1 MEYLETGEAGNQTK
15 HKKSEF
21 ESLHPREK
29 LGMLCTFDNPRTGE
43 TDTGGFLGLRHRRIR
58 GAQIQEDSWGLGFQP
73 ALLSQHVLT
82 ESSFLKKQ
90 MGHEVGLS
98 TSASLPCMRIHTHT
112 TEERER
118 IIK

>member
-43 TDTGGFLGLRHRRIR
+43 TDTGGFLGLRHRRIL
-58 GAQIQEDSWGLGFQP
+58 GAQTQEDSWGSDTGGFLGTGIP
-73 ALLSQHVLT
+73 
-82 ESSFLKKQ
+82 
-90 MGHEVGLS
+90 
-98 TSASLPCMRIHTHT
+98 ASLAESACSN
-112 TEERER
+112 
-118 IIK
+118 